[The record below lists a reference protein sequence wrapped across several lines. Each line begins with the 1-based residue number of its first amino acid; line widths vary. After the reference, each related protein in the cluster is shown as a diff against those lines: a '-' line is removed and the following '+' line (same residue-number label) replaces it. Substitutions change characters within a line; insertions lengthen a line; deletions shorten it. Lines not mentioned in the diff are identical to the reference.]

1 MTAKIT
7 KKMVEEATRECEIEM
22 KKIEGKEDPVVNE
35 QDDINEKVVPPTE
48 LHKKVLVPEQE
59 PVISMPASEKI
70 EE

>member
-35 QDDINEKVVPPTE
+35 EDDMGGDESADVSVDE
-48 LHKKVLVPEQE
+48 GGE
-59 PVISMPASEKI
+59 M
-70 EE
+70 

>member
-1 MTAKIT
+1 
-7 KKMVEEATRECEIEM
+7 MVEEATRECEIEM

-35 QDDINEKVVPPTE
+35 EDGINEKVVPPTE
-48 LHKKVLVPEQE
+48 LHKKVLAPEQE